1 MITNRGATPFA
12 TVSSRISQ
20 HFKRAAAHNPPR
32 PPLLAKHYD
41 ERHSRKI
48 NYSLATEPP
57 SSGNDALLSDTS
69 LSSEDESAMTP
80 ASSRPSHHQSPAS
93 SITTATTT
101 TTTTT
106 PPTTRS
112 TRNRTRRQR
121 QLEEEEE
128 EEQRQRNNKRMRHH
142 HFEHHHYPHPSML
155 PLSPVTPSS
164 SSSSSSSGSFSS
176 YSPSSSAAVVDK
188 QKMDL
193 PQTIPPVSPPT
204 LMDLSDEES
213 EAEYSDYHEEMLKG
227 DDMLADVDT
236 SSMRRPSLVSSRRP
250 SIAQV
255 TVSDNYNPRNNS
267 ISSSSSS
274 SRRPSFNH
282 NGGDDLWDATNYEH
296 DFSSVFLSDDAT
308 ASPFNIGAPESISVA
323 ELEAYF
329 NGNNGN
335 NNSNSNN
342 NNNNHYHLPASSS
355 SPSSSTTGSSRS
367 TSSRKSFS
375 ALMGS
380 KETSLLQR
388 ALLASTAAARGMA
401 DTASTTSAT
410 MDQPEEEF
418 EEQQQPARPRRK
430 SWPEEG
436 ATSGAS
442 LFSDEDEQVYTTPP
456 SNVDE
461 MKDEPLPAKN
471 EDDDEQQQPRS
482 QQTRRQSTQWPT
494 PKKDDS
500 YNIQKK
506 TLGALEC
513 YQLDLIKEDTK
524 VLRFIASTDG
534 ATEHVAL
541 RTRHAADH
549 AKDLKNSQHFY
560 LGEGYVN
567 ATQMRKVARS
577 TLGKGHFDAASESSE
592 GKVVVTLTKGPM
604 DCRGTW

>member
-106 PPTTRS
+106 PPSTRS

-128 EEQRQRNNKRMRHH
+128 EEQRQRNNKRMRYH

-176 YSPSSSAAVVDK
+176 YSPSSSAAAVVDK
-188 QKMDL
+188 QKIDL

-282 NGGDDLWDATNYEH
+282 NGDDLWDTTNYEH

-335 NNSNSNN
+335 NSNN
-342 NNNNHYHLPASSS
+342 HNNHHHLPASPS
-355 SPSSSTTGSSRS
+355 SPSSSTTTGSSRS
-367 TSSRKSFS
+367 ISSRKSFS

-388 ALLASTAAARGMA
+388 ALLASTAAARGKT
-401 DTASTTSAT
+401 DTASTASAT
-410 MDQPEEEF
+410 MDQPGEEF
-418 EEQQQPARPRRK
+418 DEEQQQQHPARPRRK

-442 LFSDEDEQVYTTPP
+442 LFSDDKQVYSTPP
-456 SNVDE
+456 SNVDDDD
-461 MKDEPLPAKN
+461 MKDESLPAKN
-471 EDDDEQQQPRS
+471 DEQQQPPS

-506 TLGALEC
+506 TFGALEC
-513 YQLDLIKEDTK
+513 YQLDLIKEEIK

-549 AKDLKNSQHFY
+549 AKDRKNSQHFY